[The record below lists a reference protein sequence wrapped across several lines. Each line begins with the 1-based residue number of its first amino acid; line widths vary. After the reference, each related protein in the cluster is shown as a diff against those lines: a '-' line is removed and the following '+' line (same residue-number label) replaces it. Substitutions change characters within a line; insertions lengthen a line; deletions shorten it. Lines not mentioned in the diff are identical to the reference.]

1 MKGKNLFVKSGV
13 DFKNLSVLT
22 LEERELNEEEKA

>member
-1 MKGKNLFVKSGV
+1 MKGNNLFVKSGV

-22 LEERELNEEEKA
+22 IENRPLNEEEKE